1 MRPNYGALRPNS
13 EMFITKPTRESLE
26 ACQGVCRSGARQLHL
41 TLPSIR
47 PSKKKKN
54 SRGLLFPRNAPT
66 DQAPVQHQVDFIHS
80 MEVEAESI
88 RVVTVSKPDSPTVGD
103 FTSLSDAL
111 ADAKPHTCIR
121 ILAGVYE
128 EPPLMID
135 VDDMQIIAEGLVSII
150 CRSLDAVLK
159 LRSRRTLLKGLKLI
173 LVLADEVETD
183 GLSCIVVE
191 AGSVTMEDCQISGSA
206 GGVLVM
212 PAAPEDAPEPVF
224 RSCHITECKDFAI
237 KVMGGSNPHFDQCQI
252 YNIKGFGIVACGDA
266 R

>member
-1 MRPNYGALRPNS
+1 
-13 EMFITKPTRESLE
+13 
-26 ACQGVCRSGARQLHL
+26 
-41 TLPSIR
+41 
-47 PSKKKKN
+47 
-54 SRGLLFPRNAPT
+54 
-66 DQAPVQHQVDFIHS
+66 

-88 RVVTVSKPDSPTVGD
+88 RIVTVSKVESPLSGD
-103 FTSLSDAL
+103 FNSLSDAL
-111 ADAKPHTCIR
+111 AVVKPNTCIR

-128 EPPLMID
+128 EPPIMVD
-135 VDDMQIIAEGLVSII
+135 VDDIQVIADGVVSII
-150 CRSLDAVLK
+150 CRSMDAVLK

-173 LVLADEVETD
+173 LVLPEEVETD

-191 AGSVTMEDCQISGSA
+191 TGSVTMEECHISGSA

-212 PAAPEDAPEPVF
+212 PSAPDDAPEPVF

-266 R
+266 RCRPSLPPI

>member
-1 MRPNYGALRPNS
+1 
-13 EMFITKPTRESLE
+13 
-26 ACQGVCRSGARQLHL
+26 
-41 TLPSIR
+41 
-47 PSKKKKN
+47 
-54 SRGLLFPRNAPT
+54 
-66 DQAPVQHQVDFIHS
+66 

-88 RVVTVSKPDSPTVGD
+88 RIVTVSKADSPTPGE
-103 FTSLSDAL
+103 FNSLSDAL
-111 ADAKPHTCIR
+111 AAVKPNTCIR

-128 EPPLMID
+128 EPPIMVD
-135 VDDMQIIAEGLVSII
+135 VDDIQVIADGVVSII
-150 CRSLDAVLK
+150 CRAMDSVLK

-173 LVLADEVETD
+173 LVLPEEVETD

-191 AGSVTMEDCQISGSA
+191 NGSVTMEECHISGSA

-212 PAAPEDAPEPVF
+212 PSAPDDAPEPVF

-266 R
+266 RFRPSPLAHFKRMRPLANGMHHQIRLGEGHQYPAGQSHPHPAGILHIHSKLRF